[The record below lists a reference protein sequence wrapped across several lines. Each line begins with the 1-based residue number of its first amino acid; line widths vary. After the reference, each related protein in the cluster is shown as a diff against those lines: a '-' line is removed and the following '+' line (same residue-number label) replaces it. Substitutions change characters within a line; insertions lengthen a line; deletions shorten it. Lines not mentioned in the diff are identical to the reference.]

1 MLHILPA
8 VGQVVC
14 VVYRKEGKMFDYIT
28 PVDVVRRDDGSIYV
42 ITADEIA
49 LINARGVSNKV
60 YANML

>member
-8 VGQVVC
+8 RSQVVC
-14 VVYRKEGKMFDYIT
+14 AVYRKEGKMFDYIT

-49 LINARGVSNKV
+49 LINALGVSNKE

>member
-1 MLHILPA
+1 MLSA
-8 VGQVVC
+8 DGQIAC
-14 VVYRKEGKMFDYIT
+14 AVYRKESKVCYNIT

-49 LINARGVSNKV
+49 LINALGVSNKV